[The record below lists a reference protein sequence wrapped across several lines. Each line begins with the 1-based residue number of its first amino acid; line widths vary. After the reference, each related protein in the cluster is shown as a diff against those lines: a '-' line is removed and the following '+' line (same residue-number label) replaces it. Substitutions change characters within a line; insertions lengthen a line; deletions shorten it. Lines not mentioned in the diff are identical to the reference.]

1 VEPLTVEDLR
11 ELARRIGQYR
21 LFFWIYVA
29 SAVLYAA
36 SATALAA
43 QTPPSPY
50 PLADG
55 ALAFGLFA
63 LLVVFL
69 GRWAAFRRSAL
80 RRLRLDSMQKMVRYT
95 FFTWLFLL
103 AMGES
108 LGMTAVTAAALGAG
122 PPWKM
127 ALLCLWQVFAGLV
140 LTPERA
146 HWDRV
151 LSLWQQTFP
160 PPNDRRI
167 A

>member
-1 VEPLTVEDLR
+1 MEPLKAEDLR
-11 ELARRIGQYR
+11 ELSRRISQYR

-29 SAVLYAA
+29 SAAFYAA
-36 SATALAA
+36 SAAALTA
-43 QTPPSPY
+43 QTRPSPY

-55 ALAFGLFA
+55 SLAFGLFA

-69 GRWAAFRRSAL
+69 GRWAAFRPSAL
-80 RRLRLDSMQKMVRYT
+80 RRLQLDSMQKMVRYI

-127 ALLCLWQVFAGLV
+127 LLLCLWQVLAGLV

-160 PPNDRRI
+160 PPTDRRI
-167 A
+167 P